1 MAVIAPGRERV
12 QGRLMRSLVEQV
24 RPGAHLRAADR
35 DGLAVDD
42 LRDLRFRV
50 VQVTVAV
57 SSETPAVPTCWLVL
71 RVNSV

>member
-1 MAVIAPGRERV
+1 
-12 QGRLMRSLVEQV
+12 MRSL
-24 RPGAHLRAADR
+24 LRAADR

-57 SSETPAVPTCWLVL
+57 SSETPAPPALLACVAGEQC
-71 RVNSV
+71 VN